1 MNSQTYKNNYRQHYD
16 YMMLALAPLIICAS
30 FIYSA
35 RVLLVCGAAFVTAR
49 IVDVAMA
56 VIRKQDIDVDD
67 KSSAVA
73 ALTFAMMLPV
83 SVPLYIVVVTVAL
96 TVMVGKHAFG
106 GKDAYPFS
114 LAALAMCVAAVNWPN
129 EVFKA
134 VTPLTDVNFWTGAAQ
149 SALTGSSQIKLGGLP
164 YISTF
169 DLLLGNHPAAMGS
182 AFVLVIVAIGIF
194 LLATKQITWHIPVSF
209 LVTCSIFALIFPRIY
224 GVSRLY
230 SLKYEILCSA
240 IVFYAVFM
248 MNEPAT
254 TPKNP
259 RAKLIFGVLTGVLTM
274 LFRYFGS
281 YEIGGCFA
289 LLLVNATEGYWDRL
303 FENKADDTEKEDK
316 PIKVTVKPE
325 KTHSKHQPETNGKK
339 LYKKEPVAAKP
350 VKAVKQPKD
359 IDATTT
365 LDIISR
371 AEDEIDQVDFSTQT
385 IDMEQALRE
394 FEERYKGGK

>member
-134 VTPLTDVNFWTGAAQ
+134 VTDDCCDIVTKP
-149 SALTGSSQIKLGGLP
+149 QILP
-164 YISTF
+164 VRQF
-169 DLLLGNHPAAMGS
+169 PDL
-182 AFVLVIVAIGIF
+182 
-194 LLATKQITWHIPVSF
+194 
-209 LVTCSIFALIFPRIY
+209 
-224 GVSRLY
+224 
-230 SLKYEILCSA
+230 
-240 IVFYAVFM
+240 
-248 MNEPAT
+248 
-254 TPKNP
+254 
-259 RAKLIFGVLTGVLTM
+259 
-274 LFRYFGS
+274 
-281 YEIGGCFA
+281 
-289 LLLVNATEGYWDRL
+289 
-303 FENKADDTEKEDK
+303 
-316 PIKVTVKPE
+316 
-325 KTHSKHQPETNGKK
+325 
-339 LYKKEPVAAKP
+339 
-350 VKAVKQPKD
+350 
-359 IDATTT
+359 
-365 LDIISR
+365 
-371 AEDEIDQVDFSTQT
+371 
-385 IDMEQALRE
+385 
-394 FEERYKGGK
+394 